1 MSTLL
6 TEKLKPEALQQ
17 NKTETA
23 PKKPPMYRVVMY
35 NDDYTPMD
43 FVVHVL
49 EAFFS
54 FSHDKATAL
63 MWQVHTE
70 GRANCGVFTRDI
82 AETKVAQVND
92 YAREQDHPLLCEM
105 ESV

>member
-6 TEKLKPEALQQ
+6 TEKLKPGTLKKKE
-17 NKTETA
+17 TESQL
-23 PKKPPMYRVVMY
+23 KKPPMYRVVMH

-70 GRANCGVFTRDI
+70 GKAVCGIFTRDI
-82 AETKVAQVND
+82 AETKVAQVID
-92 YAREQDHPLLCEM
+92 YAREQEHPLLCEM